1 MIAIGRGVNNMSEI
15 SDNDQNEKCCFI
27 SPVFYNEWRCS
38 PTICKLLYNFQ
49 TLTYLTVKSG
59 STYLRACVSMI
70 DPFEL
75 SFIMM
80 SMKSIDTARNATSP
94 KRYTRT
100 NSPPN

>member
-1 MIAIGRGVNNMSEI
+1 MIAIRKGVNSTSEI

-27 SPVFYNEWRCS
+27 SPVFYNEWRYS
-38 PTICKLLYNFQ
+38 SAICKLLYNFQ

-59 STYLRACVSMI
+59 STYLRAWVSMI

-75 SFIMM
+75 SFTMM
-80 SMKSIDTARNATSP
+80 SIKSIDTARNATSP
-94 KRYTRT
+94 RRYTRT